1 MKLSLSVSPSGTL
14 SDSRFFLSRS
24 PSLSRT
30 MASSPSAGQIRRPH
44 YTSDRFTSP
53 TGPQAPQLHPGPS
66 ARRSRAPPRRESRI
80 SRPWRSHLPLRQ
92 APSSSASSSPRASAA
107 LWRGVADLLCLTADS
122 SLRRAPRGRDG
133 ELLLHLRR
141 GGTRGPAGTAAPKR
155 GRRGS
160 ARASSRADCHP
171 RSPRAREGA
180 TERRA
185 VAPSLLRA
193 RPLPWP
199 ARHSLPPADSSS
211 GPSPP
216 LRRRRP
222 LRRLGLAGDGDAM
235 GELELG

>member
-1 MKLSLSVSPSGTL
+1 
-14 SDSRFFLSRS
+14 
-24 PSLSRT
+24 

-44 YTSDRFTSP
+44 HTSHRFTSP

-66 ARRSRAPPRRESRI
+66 ARRSRGPPRWESRI
-80 SRPWRSHLPLRQ
+80 SRPWRSHLPLCGGAWRTF
-92 APSSSASSSPRASAA
+92 SASQPTPPY
-107 LWRGVADLLCLTADS
+107 GE
-122 SLRRAPRGRDG
+122 PRDG

-180 TERRA
+180 TAGAAGSHCVQEGATERRA

-193 RPLPWP
+193 WHLLWP

-222 LRRLGLAGDGDAM
+222 LRRLGLVGDGDAM

>member
-1 MKLSLSVSPSGTL
+1 MRPPYYYRIYLSKIESTQMKLSLSVSPSGTL
-14 SDSRFFLSRS
+14 FDSRFFLSRS

-66 ARRSRAPPRRESRI
+66 ARRSRAPPDGNRGSRGHGVLTFRSVGRHPPRPPLPRARRLLYGGA
-80 SRPWRSHLPLRQ
+80 WRTF
-92 APSSSASSSPRASAA
+92 SASQPTPPY
-107 LWRGVADLLCLTADS
+107 GE
-122 SLRRAPRGRDG
+122 PRDG

-171 RSPRAREGA
+171 R
-180 TERRA
+180 
-185 VAPSLLRA
+185 
-193 RPLPWP
+193 
-199 ARHSLPPADSSS
+199 
-211 GPSPP
+211 
-216 LRRRRP
+216 
-222 LRRLGLAGDGDAM
+222 
-235 GELELG
+235 